1 MVGRMAEVNEQRRV
15 SEAEVK
21 EEGVAKERQK
31 RQIFAA
37 DK

>member
-21 EEGVAKERQK
+21 EEGVAKEAKKTNICGR
-31 RQIFAA
+31 
-37 DK
+37 